1 MLKRAGGQSNWQALG
16 RRKEPPEKGAFLRV
30 PNTTR
35 ADSRGS
41 SLDWGL
47 HEKCRRETEGRA
59 GFREELISL
68 GVSHAVA
75 ARYWLKLPSS
85 EGSTG
90 LGVHRGTRTFTAGA

>member
-1 MLKRAGGQSNWQALG
+1 MLKRAGVNQTGRALG

-47 HEKCRRETEGRA
+47 HEKGRRETEGRA
-59 GFREELISL
+59 GVREELISL

-75 ARYWLKLPSS
+75 ARCWLKLPSS

-90 LGVHRGTRTFTAGA
+90 LGVHSGTRTFTAGA